1 MYRIVKAIL
10 ICVLLVAA
18 TDALSQQYY
27 VVIGAF
33 RIESNAKKFA
43 GYARSKYFDATYDR
57 NTGKALFYVYIM
69 NSADHEEAISYARK
83 LQQETEFKDAWV
95 FYGLLANDRQAR
107 ATSPK
112 PVQAKPAEPE
122 PQAKTDTLKTETT
135 TKATEDYVPVSGDS
149 LVFSHFNVSE
159 NPANLKPKGKLFKF
173 VITSTDGKTIP
184 ADVHAVNRQVGRDL
198 ATFKGNTYVDVVR
211 IGGIDKFTIVCGV
224 FGFREVEKTLNY
236 SDPSLTEGAV
246 QDSTGVWIVPFVL
259 DKLQEGDASVMYHV
273 SFYKDAVAMLP
284 QSKGELDQ
292 LVNLLK
298 SNPGYTI
305 TVHGHCNGDHDRK
318 IIALGESKNYFTVEG
333 STQINGSAKD
343 LSGLRAAAVRSYLM
357 DNGIEE
363 QRIKT
368 YSWGG
373 SDMLVDE
380 FSPSA
385 KLNDR
390 IEIEIMK

>member
-1 MYRIVKAIL
+1 MFRTVKATL
-10 ICVLLVAA
+10 ICILLVAA
-18 TDALSQQYY
+18 KDAVSQQYY

-33 RIESNAKKFA
+33 RIEANAKKFT
-43 GYARSKYFDATYDR
+43 GYARSKYFDATYDK
-57 NTGKALFYVYIM
+57 NAGKGLFYVYVRR
-69 NSADHEEAISYARK
+69 SDDHEDAISYVRK
-83 LQQETEFKDAWV
+83 LQKETEFKDAWV
-95 FYGLLANDRQAR
+95 FYGLLAKDREAI
-107 ATSPK
+107 ASKPKPSEPK
-112 PVQAKPAEPE
+112 PVE
-122 PQAKTDTLKTETT
+122 PQPPADKQEPVITDPVTI
-135 TKATEDYVPVSGDS
+135 EDYVPVSGDS
-149 LVFSHFNVSE
+149 LVISHFEVPE
-159 NPANLKPKGKLFKF
+159 NPANMKPKGKLFKF
-173 VITSTDGKTIP
+173 VITSTEGKPIL

-198 ATFKGNTYVDVVR
+198 ATFKGNQYVDVVR
-211 IGGIDKFTIVCGV
+211 MGGIDKFTIVCGV
-224 FGFREVEKTLNY
+224 FGFREVEKTLTY

-259 DKLQEGDASVMYHV
+259 DKLHQGDASVMYHV
-273 SFYKDAVAMLP
+273 SFYKDAVPMLP
-284 QSKGELDQ
+284 QSKAELDQ

-298 SNPGYTI
+298 SNPEYTI

-318 IIALGESKNYFTVEG
+318 IIALGEIKNYFTVEG

-343 LSGLRAAAVRSYLM
+343 LSGLRAAAVRSYLV

-363 QRIKT
+363 HRIKT
-368 YSWGG
+368 YSWGA